1 MFSSDN
7 VEKKTFVQQG
17 WYWRRRGDS
26 ISEDDLEWQKRE
38 GLFFYSYLYNWDKL
52 FFQVAF

>member
-1 MFSSDN
+1 MLRRRLF
-7 VEKKTFVQQG
+7 FQQG

-26 ISEDDLEWQKRE
+26 ISEGDLEWQEKR
-38 GLFFYSYLYNWDKL
+38 GAIFYSYLYNWDKL